1 MNFLSAVTRVMRI
14 NGIIRGDT
22 DAPTTFSDLQH
33 GATIQIAQI
42 AIQDELNELVADT
55 VIPYEHK
62 GTGTITTVAG
72 TRSYSLASDFV
83 RFYGTPSLY
92 EASAN
97 GRIYEI
103 AGGEA
108 ALMNADFQYKTT
120 QTNPIGFYFDQTTTK
135 KLAFY
140 PVPSEAKT
148 YTYDYEYDVSVTNST
163 DTIPFHTESEAQAFC
178 RMAARRFKYLYE
190 SVDMNG
196 LTQDTERTAAKS
208 TLINLLKGRPAPKQ
222 YAAVY
227 R

>member
-14 NGIIRGDT
+14 NGVIRGDT

-62 GTGTITTVAG
+62 GTGSITTAAG

-83 RFYGTPSLY
+83 RFYGKPSLY
-92 EASAN
+92 DSTSN
-97 GRIYEI
+97 NRIYEI

-108 ALMNADFQYKTT
+108 VLMNADFQYKTT

-135 KLAFY
+135 KIALY
-140 PVPSEAKT
+140 PVPSEVKT

-163 DTIPFHTESEAQAFC
+163 DTIPFHSEAEAQAFC
-178 RMAARRFKYLYE
+178 RMAARRFKYLFE
-190 SVDMNG
+190 QADMNG
-196 LTQDTERTAAKS
+196 LSQDAERTSAKA
-208 TLINLLKGRPAPKQ
+208 TLINLIKGTAAPKQ